1 MFTGFAN
8 QGTAEYEVITPQ
20 TNLSFSVRS
29 LTVQEEEKLKVSFVS
44 NAKITEHLNQCLF
57 DVITK
62 KPKEI
67 KDFGSFLKNLTVK
80 DRDGLLFGLYHITYD
95 EIRNYD
101 ITCGKCEKEYSVTI
115 KASDTFTM
123 EPYPSKDVLT
133 KKVKVPLKSKG
144 VTAVIRQPSLMD
156 EQEAIKQLLQR
167 PGVSMDL
174 ISETLIIE
182 SFEENIDTKVEPD
195 IYDNRID
202 IIDAYKT
209 LLSKDKRIIFDE
221 YKKNFGQYGIK
232 LGMTSYC
239 DKCGNKEDVT
249 INLVQSFF
257 RALHEL

>member
-8 QGTAEYEVITPQ
+8 QSTAEYEIITPQ

-29 LTVQEEEKLKVSFVS
+29 LTVQEEEKLKGSFVS
-44 NAKITEHLNQCLF
+44 NAKITEHLNQCIW
-57 DVITK
+57 DSMTK

-67 KDFGSFLKNLTVK
+67 KDYASFLKNVSVK
-80 DRDGLLFGLYHITYD
+80 DRDGLLFGIYHITYD

-123 EPYPSKDVLT
+123 EPYPGKDVLT
-133 KKVKVPLKSKG
+133 KRVKVKLKNG
-144 VTAVIRQPSLMD
+144 VTAVIRQATLFD
-156 EQEAIKQLLQR
+156 EQEAIKQLLNR
-167 PGVSMDL
+167 PGMSMDL

-182 SFEENIDTKVEPD
+182 RFEEDIETKTEPVV
-195 IYDNRID
+195 YDHRID

-209 LLSKDKRIIFDE
+209 LAAMDKRVIFRD
-221 YKKNFGQYGIK
+221 YKENFGKFGVK
-232 LGMTSYC
+232 LAMTSFC
-239 DKCGNKEDVT
+239 DKCGQKEDVT
-249 INLVQSFF
+249 INLVQSFY